1 MTLFMQTWGLIIIA
15 AIVDVISII
24 IIKSRLNLLGPV
36 KYTSIIDVVV
46 YCINV
51 IKTPQTFFASVL
63 LVLSPI
69 FYGLALSKIN
79 LSLAYPLIVAFSAI
93 LLVTTSYFYLGENI
107 TFKQILGTILI
118 ILGVFIIYLK

>member
-93 LLVTTSYFYLGENI
+93 FLVITSYFYLGENI

-118 ILGVFIIYLK
+118 LLGVFIIYFK

>member
-36 KYTSIIDVVV
+36 KYTSIIDVIV
-46 YCINV
+46 YCLNV

>member
-1 MTLFMQTWGLIIIA
+1 MQTWGLIIIA

-36 KYTSIIDVVV
+36 KYTSIIDVIV
-46 YCINV
+46 YCLNV

-69 FYGLALSKIN
+69 FYGLALSKIK
-79 LSLAYPLIVAFSAI
+79 
-93 LLVTTSYFYLGENI
+93 I
-107 TFKQILGTILI
+107 TGC
-118 ILGVFIIYLK
+118 Y

>member
-15 AIVDVISII
+15 AIVDVVSIL
-24 IIKSRLNLLGPV
+24 IIKNRLNLLGPV
-36 KYTSIIDVVV
+36 KYSSLIEVIS

-79 LSLAYPLIVAFSAI
+79 LTLAYPLIVAFSAI
-93 LLVTTSYFYLGENI
+93 LLVITSYFYLGENL
-107 TFKQILGTILI
+107 TFKQILGTIFI
-118 ILGVFIIYLK
+118 IAGVFIIYFK

>member
-1 MTLFMQTWGLIIIA
+1 MTLFLQTWGLIIIA

-24 IIKSRLNLLGPV
+24 IIKNRLNFLGPV
-36 KYTSIIDVVV
+36 KYSSIIDVIV

-93 LLVTTSYFYLGENI
+93 LLVITSYFYLGENI

-118 ILGVFIIYLK
+118 ISGVFIIYFK

>member
-1 MTLFMQTWGLIIIA
+1 MTFFMQTWGLIILA
-15 AIVDVISII
+15 AIVDVISIL
-24 IIKSRLNLLGPV
+24 IIKNRLNLLGPV
-36 KYTSIIDVVV
+36 KYSSFIEVAS

-51 IKTPQTFFASVL
+51 IKTPQTFIASVL

-93 LLVTTSYFYLGENI
+93 FLVSMSYFYLGENL
-107 TFKQILGTILI
+107 TLKQIFGTTLI
-118 ILGVFIIYLK
+118 IIGVFIIYLK

>member
-1 MTLFMQTWGLIIIA
+1 MIA
-15 AIVDVISII
+15 AVVDIISII
-24 IIKSRLNLLGPV
+24 VIKSRLNLLGPV
-36 KYTSIIDVVV
+36 KYTGIVEVAV

-79 LSLAYPLIVAFSAI
+79 LSMAYPLIVAFSAI

-118 ILGVFIIYLK
+118 ILGVFIIYFK